1 MCFQGCFQV
10 MHQLSVYQP
19 LICQLYSGLI
29 AGTIAWL
36 KSCLDPATSDMLVL
50 LACSLWQVLNEL
62 EGVSCTSIDG
72 ALYAFPTI
80 TLPEGA
86 FKKAKE
92 IGKTGE
98 WLYCKEML
106 ENTGIVIVPGN
117 GFGQKDGTHHF
128 RTTILPG
135 EDQIE
140 SVCDRMRNYH
150 KEFLSKYK
158 NWAWCISY
166 S

>member
-1 MCFQGCFQV
+1 MV
-10 MHQLSVYQP
+10 
-19 LICQLYSGLI
+19 
-29 AGTIAWL
+29 
-36 KSCLDPATSDMLVL
+36 DPAELHDNLYESL
-50 LACSLWQVLNEL
+50 LCGQVLNEL

-80 TLPEGA
+80 ELPEGA

-117 GFGQKDGTHHF
+117 GFGQEEGTHHF
-128 RTTILPG
+128 RTTILPM

-150 KEFLSKYK
+150 KEFMSKYK
-158 NWAWCISY
+158 S
-166 S
+166 

>member
-1 MCFQGCFQV
+1 
-10 MHQLSVYQP
+10 MHDSV
-19 LICQLYSGLI
+19 LFG
-29 AGTIAWL
+29 
-36 KSCLDPATSDMLVL
+36 
-50 LACSLWQVLNEL
+50 QVLNEL

-80 TLPEGA
+80 ELPEGA

-117 GFGQKDGTHHF
+117 GFGQKDDTHHF
-128 RTTILPG
+128 RTTILPM

-150 KEFLSKYK
+150 KEFMTKYK
-158 NWAWCISY
+158 S
-166 S
+166 

>member
-1 MCFQGCFQV
+1 M
-10 MHQLSVYQP
+10 
-19 LICQLYSGLI
+19 LYVRTASLQTEV
-29 AGTIAWL
+29 A
-36 KSCLDPATSDMLVL
+36 ML
-50 LACSLWQVLNEL
+50 QVLNEL

-80 TLPEGA
+80 QLPEGA

-117 GFGQKDGTHHF
+117 GFGQRDGTHHF
-128 RTTILPG
+128 RTTILPA

-140 SVCDRMRNYH
+140 SVCDRLRNYH
-150 KEFLSKYK
+150 KEFMSKYS
-158 NWAWCISY
+158 N
-166 S
+166 

>member
-1 MCFQGCFQV
+1 MG
-10 MHQLSVYQP
+10 Y
-19 LICQLYSGLI
+19 
-29 AGTIAWL
+29 
-36 KSCLDPATSDMLVL
+36 K
-50 LACSLWQVLNEL
+50 VLNEL

-80 TLPEGA
+80 QLPEGA

-117 GFGQKDGTHHF
+117 GFGQADGTHHF
-128 RTTILPG
+128 RTTILPQ

-140 SVCDRMRNYH
+140 SVCDRMRKFH

-158 NWAWCISY
+158 N
-166 S
+166 

>member
-1 MCFQGCFQV
+1 M
-10 MHQLSVYQP
+10 
-19 LICQLYSGLI
+19 
-29 AGTIAWL
+29 TE
-36 KSCLDPATSDMLVL
+36 CLVK
-50 LACSLWQVLNEL
+50 VLNEL

-80 TLPEGA
+80 TLPDGA

-150 KEFLSKYK
+150 KEFLSKYR
-158 NWAWCISY
+158 N
-166 S
+166 